1 MQFITFKNLT
11 VKGGDMC
18 CHGIPY
24 AEFDRTGMLS
34 EIPWETS
41 RTQSYKMYI
50 NIFNNLF

>member
-34 EIPWETS
+34 EIRES
-41 RTQSYKMYI
+41 KSYAVIQNVYQY
-50 NIFNNLF
+50 F